1 MAGQLA
7 ILALRPL
14 AVDDKTPSTPV
25 SDGLGSAFQA
35 WSFWCP
41 KPETVDSEVQQQTTF
56 GGLMVCVCAVCSPVD
71 CVCLWLAF
79 PNFIPVCLYIWM
91 CVSQL
96 QHVLNVG
103 ALAASYFR

>member
-1 MAGQLA
+1 M
-7 ILALRPL
+7 
-14 AVDDKTPSTPV
+14 
-25 SDGLGSAFQA
+25 
-35 WSFWCP
+35 C
-41 KPETVDSEVQQQTTF
+41 
-56 GGLMVCVCAVCSPVD
+56 VCVCAVCSPVV